1 MKTVRCISEREAMPG
16 QLEVG
21 SYYWLDETS
30 KYIDYDGDEYAMVYY
45 DEDKQHK
52 VGNMRCDH
60 FCIPLSVR

>member
-1 MKTVRCISEREAMPG
+1 MPG